1 MKRLSYCAPNPPK
14 MPLKRFVAKKVYV
27 TNLAHAGIPCF
38 LVFFGAF
45 ARSAFPVSLIYL
57 AQHNTPKSY
66 LLTWP
71 RAPLHK
77 PKVRLIILSN
87 SFLQAAHQN
96 ICALCWQKLLRKA
109 HSIILSQHNKPAR
122 DAAILTDSF
131 AVTNPKLKLNNS
143 ACHLACGF
151 LG

>member
-1 MKRLSYCAPNPPK
+1 M
-14 MPLKRFVAKKVYV
+14 FVPFLTGVADELEIVLEWFIAVYYPSF
-27 TNLAHAGIPCF
+27 LHGF